1 MSVVQLAEFG
11 VLLDSLAVRAQEVV
25 SIGNIV
31 AIPETFSLGISR
43 ILCKNH

>member
-1 MSVVQLAEFG
+1 VSVVQQAEFG
-11 VLLDSLAVRAQEVV
+11 VLLDSLAVRAPEGV

-31 AIPETFSLGISR
+31 AIPETFSLGICC